1 MDILSLTPRENEL
14 RDKLTKVGERI
25 LWYFRTRESERTYL
39 SLTHGRVSKSWWWL
53 NLCAKNAA
61 KFTISYEDNKYTH
74 DRLFKIK
81 YNDDVI
87 LSGKVFV
94 SASSMALYWNNWWMF
109 VTIDLNKN
117 TGECTNLINYEPKYP
132 DLVTQKDLLTI
143 LNIVSHELDIAIV
156 TAVQKKPEEELKENE
171 LHDKLN
177 KVSEMILQ
185 YFRTREYERLYM
197 TKDHKLY
204 GTTWILSDLDNEVTT
219 KIIISHEGITYANDP
234 NEQIFKI
241 KYNDDVILSGKVIL
255 STGEMRLFW
264 NNWQMF
270 VTIDLNKNTGECT
283 NYFNNEP
290 RYPGLVDQK
299 DLIKILNLISTN
311 LDIAI
316 VTSVQKK
323 PEEPEELKKI
333 AEEHDKEV
341 LSDFCNTLK
350 EFSEEYADSWLI
362 NKFNKLI
369 GVLKTY
375 CFELNQVDRYKKS
388 TVRISYDWS
397 YMFNRNL
404 LPPVTMSGDRYHYD
418 YNPTTFKIFD
428 MHNINGDLTV
438 KVDHETFEI
447 NFYFYHSA
455 TEPFL
460 TISANDYMG
469 HVKHSYYDSHFHMDE
484 FRFKYLIELIEKELK
499 IQIMNPFADPVI
511 VDHTWKNPDPSIFK
525 IKGHTVDLFNT
536 TTFKGVKA
544 MDLKT
549 LRTIVLSWMSQYT
562 TDDEMATISITHPTD
577 GIRYRITMKDYHFN
591 ERSIYIQDDPKNNTF
606 TIHNGGYGFPFTVI
620 TISGSDDISVE
631 FNDKAYFKTFNKTEL
646 LMLFNMICIE
656 LGKESNADSAFTP
669 PSVANIVNRYGNMSI
684 SPRYEVKD
692 AFEMAD
698 GSKVITG
705 LNLLSMNITKP
716 RRNKDFSGAFVV
728 PGCSRII
735 PRIKSILFNEKKK
748 VTTIIWNDNTKTMA
762 KCTADDDYDE
772 EIGVAICIAKKYYD
786 NNQNQMRKEINK
798 FKTRQKKHETAVQ
811 QRLDKKNKSTEFI
824 DNKPNEVKVDDN
836 TDNIIG

>member
-14 RDKLTKVGERI
+14 HDKLNKVGERI

-74 DRLFKIK
+74 DRIFKIK

-94 SASSMALYWNNWWMF
+94 SSSDMALYWNNWWMF

-132 DLVTQKDLLTI
+132 DLVTKKDLLII
-143 LNIVSHELDIAIV
+143 LNIVSQELDIPIV
-156 TAVQKKPEEELKENE
+156 TA
-171 LHDKLN
+171 
-177 KVSEMILQ
+177 
-185 YFRTREYERLYM
+185 
-197 TKDHKLY
+197 
-204 GTTWILSDLDNEVTT
+204 
-219 KIIISHEGITYANDP
+219 
-234 NEQIFKI
+234 
-241 KYNDDVILSGKVIL
+241 
-255 STGEMRLFW
+255 
-264 NNWQMF
+264 
-270 VTIDLNKNTGECT
+270 
-283 NYFNNEP
+283 
-290 RYPGLVDQK
+290 
-299 DLIKILNLISTN
+299 
-311 LDIAI
+311 
-316 VTSVQKK
+316 VQKK

-333 AEEHDKEV
+333 AEKHDKEV

-369 GVLKTY
+369 SVLKTY
-375 CFELNQVDRYKKS
+375 CFEINQIDRHKRYNDTMS
-388 TVRISYDWS
+388 WDWC
-397 YMFNRNL
+397 YMFNHNL
-404 LPPVTMSGDRYHYD
+404 LPPVTMTGDRYSYD
-418 YNPTTFKIFD
+418 YNPTSFKIFD
-428 MHNINGDLTV
+428 MYDSNGDLMV

-469 HVKHSYYDSHFHMDE
+469 HVKQSYYDSHFHMDE

-511 VDHTWKNPDPSIFK
+511 VDHTWKDTDLVSEIIEGSSVVNDTWRNPDPSIFK

-631 FNDKAYFKTFNKTEL
+631 FNDKAYFKAFNKTEL

-656 LGKESNADSAFTP
+656 LGKESNAASAFTP

-698 GSKVITG
+698 GSKMITA
-705 LNLLSMNITKP
+705 LKLLGMNITKP
-716 RRNKDFSGAFVV
+716 KDRDLSGAFVV

-762 KCTADDDYDE
+762 KCTGDDDYDE

-798 FKTRQKKHETAVQ
+798 FKVRQKKHETAVQ
-811 QRLDKKNKSTEFI
+811 KRLDKKNKVTEII
-824 DNKPNEVKVDDN
+824 DNKPNEIKVDDN

>member
-1 MDILSLTPRENEL
+1 MEILSLTPSEIEL
-14 RDKLTKVGERI
+14 HDKLNKVGEII

-39 SLTHGRVSKSWWWL
+39 SLTHGRVSKSWYWL
-53 NLCAKNAA
+53 NLCAHNAA

-74 DRLFKIK
+74 DRIFRIK

-94 SASSMALYWNNWWMF
+94 SSSDMALYWNNWWMF
-109 VTIDLNKN
+109 ATINLDKN

-132 DLVTQKDLLTI
+132 DLVTQKDLLEI
-143 LNIVSHELDIAIV
+143 LNLISTNLDIAIV
-156 TAVQKKPEEELKENE
+156 TAVQKKPEE
-171 LHDKLN
+171 
-177 KVSEMILQ
+177 
-185 YFRTREYERLYM
+185 
-197 TKDHKLY
+197 
-204 GTTWILSDLDNEVTT
+204 
-219 KIIISHEGITYANDP
+219 
-234 NEQIFKI
+234 
-241 KYNDDVILSGKVIL
+241 
-255 STGEMRLFW
+255 
-264 NNWQMF
+264 
-270 VTIDLNKNTGECT
+270 
-283 NYFNNEP
+283 
-290 RYPGLVDQK
+290 
-299 DLIKILNLISTN
+299 
-311 LDIAI
+311 
-316 VTSVQKK
+316 
-323 PEEPEELKKI
+323 PEELKKI
-333 AEEHDKEV
+333 AKEHDKEV

-369 GVLKTY
+369 SVLKTY
-375 CFELNQVDRYKKS
+375 CFELNQVDRHKRYNDTMS
-388 TVRISYDWS
+388 WDWC

-404 LPPVTMSGDRYHYD
+404 LPPVTMTGDRYSYD
-418 YNPTTFKIFD
+418 YNPTSFKIFD
-428 MHNINGDLTV
+428 MYDSNGDLMV

-460 TISANDYMG
+460 TISAIDYMG
-469 HVKHSYYDSHFHMDE
+469 HVKQSYYDSHFHMDE

-499 IQIMNPFADPVI
+499 IQIINPFADPVMEI
-511 VDHTWKNPDPSIFK
+511 TEGECVGTDTRRRPDPSIFK
-525 IKGHTVDLFNT
+525 IKGHTVGLFNT

-549 LRTIVLSWMSQYT
+549 LRTIVLSWISQNIICDDIFSTVT
-562 TDDEMATISITHPTD
+562 TSCDVPGVPIKITVTESGIKRELSIN
-577 GIRYRITMKDYHFN
+577 FN
-591 ERSIYIQDDPKNNTF
+591 NDQTEF
-606 TIHNGGYGFPFTVI
+606 TIYEGFFGIINSRVI
-620 TISGSDDISVE
+620 TIKSDEKTNSQDVE
-631 FNDKAYFKTFNKTEL
+631 FNNNCRFTDFSRERMLSLYNTICTE
-646 LMLFNMICIE
+646 M
-656 LGKESNADSAFTP
+656 GKESNADSFTP
-669 PSVANIVNRYGNMSI
+669 PSVANIVNRYGNMSA

-705 LNLLSMNITKP
+705 LNLLSMNIVKP
-716 RRNKDFSGAFVV
+716 RNMDFTGSFV
-728 PGCSRII
+728 II

-762 KCTADDDYDE
+762 KCTGDDDYDE

-798 FKTRQKKHETAVQ
+798 FKTRQKKHEDAVQ
-811 QRLDKKNKSTEFI
+811 KRLDKKNKVTEII